1 MILRVSLLNLK
12 VVSLKTGLLFG
23 TETVAEEHQFKRNRI
38 VGLLI
43 QYNSEIF
50 SKTPFV

>member
-12 VVSLKTGLLFG
+12 VVSLKTG